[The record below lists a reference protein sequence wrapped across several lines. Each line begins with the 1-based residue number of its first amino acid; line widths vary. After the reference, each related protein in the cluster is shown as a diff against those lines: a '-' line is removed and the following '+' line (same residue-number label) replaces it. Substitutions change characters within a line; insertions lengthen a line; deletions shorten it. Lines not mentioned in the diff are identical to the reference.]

1 MRGGCGGGE
10 WAPRHRLRFLGHR
23 WDTLVQLQSTL
34 SSSLAMAV
42 VFTLLLSFLS
52 FLQLASRAH
61 AVALTTSIAANDRV
75 CFYADVDKA
84 GEKIGVRIFQP
95 LVCSPRELTSLSI

>member
-1 MRGGCGGGE
+1 
-10 WAPRHRLRFLGHR
+10 
-23 WDTLVQLQSTL
+23 
-34 SSSLAMAV
+34 MAV

-61 AVALTTSIAANDRV
+61 AVALTTSIPANDRV

-84 GEKIGVRIFQP
+84 GEKIGVRMIRLLLMYWNSFA
-95 LVCSPRELTSLSI
+95 SSLI

>member
-1 MRGGCGGGE
+1 
-10 WAPRHRLRFLGHR
+10 
-23 WDTLVQLQSTL
+23 
-34 SSSLAMAV
+34 MAV